1 MKLTNLTKKS
11 STSLLKKYKNRINF
25 KKVGGKMEENKLITV
40 EFSKDITKP
49 NIAII
54 GAIREGKKIVKIYN
68 VDLDKYEPKLKLKEV
83 SHNKEDLEELMDN
96 SELICELVFNAN
108 ESIESLMYV
117 LADLYKVKIEKV
129 EE

>member
-1 MKLTNLTKKS
+1 
-11 STSLLKKYKNRINF
+11 
-25 KKVGGKMEENKLITV
+25 MEENKLITV

-54 GAIREGKKIVKIYN
+54 GAIREEKKIVKIYN

-83 SHNKEDLEELMDN
+83 SRNKEDLEELMDN

-117 LADLYKVKIEKV
+117 LAELYEVKIEKV
-129 EE
+129 EG

>member
-1 MKLTNLTKKS
+1 MNKKS
-11 STSLLKKYKNRINF
+11 
-25 KKVGGKMEENKLITV
+25 ITV

-83 SHNKEDLEELMDN
+83 SYNKEDLEELMDN

-108 ESIESLMYV
+108 ESIESLIYV
-117 LADLYKVKIEKV
+117 LADLYKIKIEKV
-129 EE
+129 EEER

>member
-1 MKLTNLTKKS
+1 
-11 STSLLKKYKNRINF
+11 
-25 KKVGGKMEENKLITV
+25 MEENKLITV

-54 GAIREGKKIVKIYN
+54 GAIREEKKIVKIYN

-83 SHNKEDLEELMDN
+83 SRNKEDLEELMDN

-108 ESIESLMYV
+108 ESIENLMYV
-117 LADLYKVKIEKV
+117 LAELYEVKIEKV
-129 EE
+129 EG